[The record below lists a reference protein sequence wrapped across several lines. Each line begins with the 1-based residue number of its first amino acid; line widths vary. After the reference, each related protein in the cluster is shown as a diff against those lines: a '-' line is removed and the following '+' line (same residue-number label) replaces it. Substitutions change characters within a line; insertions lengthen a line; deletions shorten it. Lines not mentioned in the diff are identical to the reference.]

1 MLLTKA
7 LRSRKLSLAT
17 ISSVVKSIKASSKK
31 NEKTKTLKY
40 NQEDL
45 YSRLITIRW
54 SHYIDFKNVLSH
66 ELALIPLVLF
76 HPTGEMRKTNKSEI
90 LKELE
95 IHSSSYRNVQE
106 ICENKV
112 LLVINFMPSLQA
124 LSKLALKTF
133 GDLVLCL

>member
-1 MLLTKA
+1 MLLIKA

-40 NQEDL
+40 NQDL
-45 YSRLITIRW
+45 YSRVITIRW
-54 SHYIDFKNVLSH
+54 SHYIDFKNVLSY